1 MKKNIIF
8 ILGIALSSVCI
19 QAQEKWTLRQCVD
32 YAVENNIELKQQSLS
47 VQNAEI
53 ELSTNKN
60 SRLPDLN
67 ANANQ
72 SFSFGQ
78 SLDYKTNTYTSN
90 NASGTNFSISS
101 SIPIFT
107 GFRIPNQI
115 KASEFNLLAATEGLN
130 KARENLELQV
140 VSLYLDILFKKEI
153 LKVYEEQALL
163 SEQQVQ
169 RTEALVNADKV
180 AKSQLF
186 DMKAQQARDDLN
198 VTMAQNDL
206 ALSILNLAQALNL
219 PKTEDFDI
227 EEPSIN
233 EDVIEDN
240 MSSLLPPDHV
250 YQVALG
256 IKPHI
261 KEAEYNLESSKKNL
275 KVAQSECW
283 PTVGLGL
290 SYSNGFNHIYN
301 DMIENASVSDQ
312 LKNNSRKSIG
322 ISLSIP
328 IFNRFRVRN
337 QVRAAKLNIEN
348 QTLALD
354 NIRLVLYKEI
364 QQAYQSATSA
374 QAKFLSTE
382 KSLDAAEE
390 SFKYARERYE
400 VGKSTVFEYNEA
412 QTKLLSSKSDQI
424 QAKYD
429 YIFRSKILD
438 FYQGKEI
445 DIK

>member
-1 MKKNIIF
+1 MKKYIILF
-8 ILGIALSSVCI
+8 AIAVGSTCM
-19 QAQEKWTLRQCVD
+19 QAQERWSLRQCVD
-32 YAVENNIELKQQSLS
+32 YAIENNIDLKQQSLN

-72 SFSFGQ
+72 SFNFGQ

-130 KARENLELQV
+130 KAKENLELQV
-140 VSLYLDILFKKEI
+140 VSLFLDILFKKEI
-153 LKVYEEQALL
+153 LKAYQEQATL
-163 SEQQVQ
+163 SAQQVE

-198 VTMAQNDL
+198 VTMAENDL
-206 ALSILNLAQALNL
+206 ALSLLNLSQALNL
-219 PKTEDFDI
+219 PKSDSFDI
-227 EEPSIN
+227 EEPVIS
-233 EDVIEDN
+233 EDVIGAN

-275 KVAQSECW
+275 KVAQSEYW

-301 DMIENASVSDQ
+301 DEVVNASVSDQ
-312 LKNNSRKSIG
+312 LKNNSRKAIG

-354 NIRLVLYKEI
+354 NIRLALYKEI

-374 QAKFLSTE
+374 QAKFISTE
-382 KSLDAAEE
+382 KSLEAADEA
-390 SFKYARERYE
+390 FKYARERYE

-412 QTKLLSSKSDQI
+412 QTKLLTSKSDQI

-445 DIK
+445 DIR

>member
-1 MKKNIIF
+1 MRKYIIL
-8 ILGIALSSVCI
+8 ILGIAISAACV
-19 QAQEKWTLRQCVD
+19 QAQEKWSLRQCVD
-32 YAVENNIELKQQSLS
+32 YAIDNNIELKQQTLN
-47 VQNAEI
+47 VQNSEI
-53 ELSTNKN
+53 ELSTSKN

-67 ANANQ
+67 ASANQ
-72 SFSFGQ
+72 SFNFGQ

-101 SIPIFT
+101 SIPVFT

-115 KASEFNLLAATEGLN
+115 KVSEFNLLAATEGLH
-130 KARENLELQV
+130 KAKENLELQV

-153 LKVYEEQALL
+153 LKAYQEQASL
-163 SEQQVQ
+163 SAQQVE
-169 RTEALVNADKV
+169 RTQALVDAEKV
-180 AKSQLF
+180 PKSQLS

-198 VTMAQNDL
+198 VTMSENDL
-206 ALSILNLAQALNL
+206 SLSLLNLAQTLNL
-219 PKTEDFDI
+219 PNAENFDV
-227 EEPSIN
+227 EEP
-233 EDVIEDN
+233 EMADVIESN
-240 MSSLLPPDHV
+240 MSSVIAPDQV

-256 IKPHI
+256 IKPQV
-261 KEAEYNLESSKKNL
+261 KEAEYKLESSRKSL
-275 KVAQSECW
+275 KVAQSEYW

-301 DMIENASVSDQ
+301 DQVDNASVSNQ
-312 LKNNSRKSIG
+312 LKNNSRKAIG

-348 QTLALD
+348 QSLALD
-354 NIRLVLYKEI
+354 NIRLALYKEI
-364 QQAYQSATSA
+364 QQAYHSATSA
-374 QAKFLSTE
+374 QAKFISSE
-382 KSLDAAEE
+382 KSMEAAEE
-390 SFKYARERYE
+390 AFKYAKEHYD

-412 QTKLLSSKSDQI
+412 QTKLLTSKSEQI
-424 QAKYD
+424 QSKYD
-429 YIFRSKILD
+429 YIFRAKILD